1 MFVGEPGELDF
12 GEGEG
17 ELKAI
22 SNKCL
27 ELVLALAW
35 EEDDK

>member
-1 MFVGEPGELDF
+1 MFVEKLEELDF
-12 GEGEG
+12 GEGKDT
-17 ELKAI
+17 LKAI

-35 EEDDK
+35 GHDE